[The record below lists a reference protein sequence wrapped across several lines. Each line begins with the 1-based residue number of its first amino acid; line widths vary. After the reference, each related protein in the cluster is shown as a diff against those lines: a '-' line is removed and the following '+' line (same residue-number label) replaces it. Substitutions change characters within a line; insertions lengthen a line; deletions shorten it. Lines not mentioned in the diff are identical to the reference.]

1 MKTKRAFTA
10 TVCTVLFAC
19 LLTFGLAFLG
29 GAFAPPANAQGGQ
42 GKGVTGLG
50 KCSERSL
57 NGVYS
62 IEFSGSFVGVGPVAT
77 LGTIKLDGAG
87 NFEVT
92 DTASFNG
99 TIIDRVGAGTYTVGA
114 DCTGSATVTY
124 SVGQPGRQATFD
136 FVITDRGQ
144 DVRLIGTTPGSI
156 VSGSA
161 KPIS

>member
-10 TVCTVLFAC
+10 TVCTILSAC
-19 LLTFGLAFLG
+19 LLSFGLAFLG
-29 GAFAPPANAQGGQ
+29 GAFAPPASAQ
-42 GKGVTGLG
+42 GKGKGVPGLG
-50 KCSERSL
+50 SCSVRSL
-57 NGVYS
+57 NGVYA
-62 IEFSGSFVGVGPVAT
+62 IEFAGSFVGVGPVAT
-77 LGTIKLDGAG
+77 LGTIRLDGAG
-87 NFEVT
+87 NFEVN

-99 TIIDRVGAGTYTVGA
+99 AIIGRVGAGTYTVES

-144 DVRLIGTTPGSI
+144 DIRLIGTTPGGI